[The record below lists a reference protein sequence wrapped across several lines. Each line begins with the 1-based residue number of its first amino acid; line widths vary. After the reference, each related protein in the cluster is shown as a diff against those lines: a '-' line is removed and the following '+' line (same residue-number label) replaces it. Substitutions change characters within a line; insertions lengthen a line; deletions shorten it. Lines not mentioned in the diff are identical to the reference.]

1 MALSLAARSSSD
13 GQGQE
18 ADIRVDAHA
27 EDAALLQVG
36 IARGLLQQSR
46 EAAPPETLTA
56 MITRGFLKM
65 TGEDA
70 TDWIP
75 NISR

>member
-1 MALSLAARSSSD
+1 LQRGRRAD
-13 GQGQE
+13 EQGQE

-36 IARGLLQQSR
+36 ITRSLLQQSR
-46 EAAPPETLTA
+46 DAAPPETLRA
-56 MITRGFLKM
+56 MITCRFLKM

-70 TDWIP
+70 TD
-75 NISR
+75 